1 MENLEILFWFLL
13 GLVFYTYLGY
23 GLILYILTCAKG
35 VFTKKVTKK
44 IYSRLPTLTLVV
56 PAYNEIDCLEDKLLN
71 SLSLLYPRNKFN
83 LIFVTD
89 GSTDGSDLMLKPYGT
104 IRVFHSS
111 IRAGKMAAIN
121 RVMPFV
127 DSEIVV
133 FSDANAL
140 LNQTALIH
148 LAKHFENPKI
158 GCVAGE
164 KRIAQQDKNK
174 ASSAGEG
181 LYWKYESVLK
191 KWSAQLF
198 STVGAAGELFAI
210 RTDLYEAPM
219 HDVILDDFIISLSV
233 ISKGYR
239 IGYEPAAFALER
251 GSSEIKEEMKRKIRI
266 CAGGL
271 QAIFRTYPLLN
282 PFIYPVFS
290 VQYFSH
296 RFLRWTLTPLALL
309 FLMPLNIYLGIYE
322 SGIYAIFLSL
332 HLSFYVAGFC
342 GWALKHKEIKRSL
355 FFIPFYFLMMNL
367 SALLGAKRYFGI
379 GQSVLWE
386 KSVRL

>member
-1 MENLEILFWFLL
+1 MENLEILFWLLL
-13 GLVFYTYLGY
+13 GLVVYTYLGY
-23 GLILYILTCAKG
+23 GLILYMMTLVKGFLNKKAK
-35 VFTKKVTKK
+35 KE
-44 IYSRLPTLTLVV
+44 IYSLLPTLTLVI
-56 PAYNEIDCLEDKLLN
+56 PAYNEIDYLEDKVLN
-71 SLSLLYPRNKFN
+71 SLNLLYPRNKFN

-89 GSTDGSDLMLKPYGT
+89 GSTDGSDLMLKSYGA

-111 IRAGKMAAIN
+111 IRAGKVAAIN

-127 DSEIVV
+127 DSEVVV
-133 FSDANAL
+133 FSDANAI
-140 LNQTALIH
+140 LNQTALIN
-148 LAKHFENPKI
+148 LAKHFNDPKI
-158 GCVAGE
+158 GCMAGE
-164 KRIAQQDKNK
+164 KRILQQDKNK

-181 LYWKYESVLK
+181 LYWKYESALK

-210 RTDLYEAPM
+210 RTNLYEAPA
-219 HDVILDDFIISLSV
+219 HDVILDDFMISLSV

-251 GSSEIKEEMKRKIRI
+251 GSSEIKEEMKRKVRI

-271 QAIFRTYPLLN
+271 QAIFRTFSLLN
-282 PFIYPVFS
+282 PLKYPVFS

-296 RFLRWTLTPLALL
+296 RVLRWTFTPLALL
-309 FLMPLNIYLGIYE
+309 LLIPLNIYLGVYGSAIY
-322 SGIYAIFLSL
+322 GILLSL
-332 HLSFYVAGFC
+332 HVSFYFAGLF
-342 GWALKHKEIKRSL
+342 GWALKHKEIRSSI

-367 SALLGAKRYFGI
+367 SALLGAKRYFRD

-386 KSVRL
+386 KTVRL